1 MTQPTLE
8 QRLKSKIRKS
18 SRSVFLRKD
27 FESLGGYDQVGR
39 ALRHL
44 VEQGR
49 LVKVGQ
55 GLYAKARPNR
65 VTGKPMLSAP
75 GGFDQVSKEALRL
88 LNIDWRPARSEN
100 RYQAGSTQ
108 IPANTVVY
116 AQKGLNRTIAYGP
129 YKLTVQNSI
138 RQRPAIQNS

>member
-1 MTQPTLE
+1 MTQPTLD
-8 QRLKSKIRKS
+8 QRLKAKIRKS
-18 SRSVFLRKD
+18 NRSVFLRQD
-27 FESLGGYDQVGR
+27 FEQLGGYDQVGR

-55 GLYAKARPNR
+55 GLYAKARPNKI
-65 VTGKPMLSAP
+65 TGKPMLSAP

-88 LNIDWRPARSEN
+88 LKVDWKPARSEQ
-100 RYQAGSTQ
+100 RYQSGSTQ

-116 AQKGLNRTIAYGP
+116 AKNGINRTIAFGP
-129 YKLTVQNSI
+129 YKLTVESATN
-138 RQRPAIQNS
+138 RGV

>member
-1 MTQPTLE
+1 MTQPTLD
-8 QRLKSKIRKS
+8 QRLKAKIRKS
-18 SRSVFLRKD
+18 NRSVFLRQD
-27 FESLGGYDQVGR
+27 FEQLGGYDQVGR

-55 GLYAKARPNR
+55 GLYAKARPNKI
-65 VTGKPMLSAP
+65 TGKPMLSAP

-88 LNIDWRPARSEN
+88 LKVDWQPSRSEQ
-100 RYQAGSTQ
+100 RYQSGSTQ

-116 AQKGLNRTIAYGP
+116 AKNGINRTIAFGP
-129 YKLTVQNSI
+129 YKLIVESAAN
-138 RQRPAIQNS
+138 RGV